1 MAITVTTKNET
12 ITASVADDKITATV
26 SPAATVSAT
35 VQAGFGATGPAGSSG
50 VVAVTAPIT
59 NAGTSTAAVVGLS
72 VGSGLAVSSGT
83 LVVSGLGI
91 SSISG
96 LQTALDAKAASTH
109 AAQHGVAGADPV
121 TIAATQVTG
130 LHPVATSGDFLDLLN
145 QFTLPQANTTTLGGI
160 IVGTGLTFFGNGRVD
175 VQYGTTSTTACRGS
189 DSRLSDSREW
199 TAATIT
205 QAEAEAGTATTRR
218 AFTAQRVFQAIAAW
232 WAASASKTKL
242 DGIATGATAN
252 ATDAQLR
259 DRSTHTGT
267 QPLSSLS
274 QSSATTNQVAT
285 WNGTAWVA
293 ANVSATSIAWS
304 SVTSTPTTLA
314 GYGITDAASSTH
326 VHGNIT
332 NAGAIGSTSGQI
344 VVTTTSGVLTTA
356 ATISA
361 ATQVS
366 GLAAVAT
373 SGSAT
378 DLSTGT
384 LSASLLPTSG
394 VSAGTYTSVTVDTYG
409 RVTAG
414 SSPAVAYSSLSGV
427 PSTFAPSA
435 HTHPLSDLS
444 QSGATT
450 NQVPQWNGTSWVP
463 ANVSGGGG
471 GGGSTTDASQ
481 LTSGTLSDARLSFV
495 PLHPFLLMGG

>member
-1 MAITVTTKNET
+1 MAISVTTSNEKIT
-12 ITASVADDKITATV
+12 AAVTDEKVTASVSQASAV
-26 SPAATVSAT
+26 AATVT
-35 VQAGFGATGPAGSSG
+35 AGFGASGPAGASGSSG
-50 VVAVTAPIT
+50 VVSVSAPIT
-59 NAGTSTAAVVGLS
+59 NSGTTSAANVGLS
-72 VGSGLAVSSGT
+72 VGNGLAVSSGS
-83 LVVSGLGI
+83 LVLS
-91 SSISG
+91 
-96 LQTALDAKAASTH
+96 AHAASH
-109 AAQHGVAGADPV
+109 QAAGSDPLTV
-121 TIAATQVTG
+121 AATQVTG
-130 LHPVATSGDFLDLLN
+130 LATVATSGDYLDLAN
-145 QFTLPQANTTTLGGI
+145 QYTLPQANTTTLGGI
-160 IVGTGLTFFGNGRVD
+160 LVGTGLTFFGNGRVD
-175 VQYGTTSTTACRGS
+175 VVWGTSSTNSCRGN

-199 TAATIT
+199 TASTIT

-252 ATDAQLR
+252 QTDAYLLSR
-259 DRSTHTGT
+259 ANHTGT

-332 NAGAIGSTSGQI
+332 NTGSIGSTSGQI

-361 ATQVS
+361 TTQVS

-378 DLSTGT
+378 DLSAGT

-450 NQVPQWNGTSWVP
+450 NQVPQWNGSAWVP
-463 ANVSGGGG
+463 ATVSGGG

-481 LTSGTLSDARLSFV
+481 LTSGTLSESRLSFI
-495 PLHPFLLMGG
+495 PFHPFLLMGG

>member
-1 MAITVTTKNET
+1 V
-12 ITASVADDKITATV
+12 SDITATV
-26 SPAATVSAT
+26 AGSSISVAVASGGVSASVSGAPIT
-35 VQAGFGATGPAGSSG
+35 AGITGSTGPQGPAGPAGSNAWSEITGKPTTLAGFGIVDAASLAHTHSASDIVSG
-50 VVAVTAPIT
+50 TIGIARIPT
-59 NAGTSTAAVVGLS
+59 GTSSATVCIGN
-72 VGSGLAVSSGT
+72 
-83 LVVSGLGI
+83 
-91 SSISG
+91 
-96 LQTALDAKAASTH
+96 DA
-109 AAQHGVAGADPV
+109 
-121 TIAATQVTG
+121 
-130 LHPVATSGDFLDLLN
+130 
-145 QFTLPQANTTTLGGI
+145 
-160 IVGTGLTFFGNGRVD
+160 
-175 VQYGTTSTTACRGS
+175 
-189 DSRLSDSREW
+189 RLSDSREW
-199 TAATIT
+199 AADTVS

-218 AFTAQRVFQAIAAW
+218 AWTALRVFQAVAAW
-232 WAASASKTKL
+232 WAASAAKTKL
-242 DGIATGATAN
+242 DGIASNATAN
-252 ATDAQLR
+252 STDAQLR

-326 VHGNIT
+326 THGNLT
-332 NAGAIGSTSGQI
+332 NAGAIGSASGQI

-373 SGSAT
+373 SGSAS
-378 DLSTGT
+378 DLGSGT
-384 LSASLLPTSG
+384 LSASRLPTSG

-414 SSPAVAYSSLSGV
+414 SSPAVAYSSLSGI
-427 PSTFAPSA
+427 PPTFAPSA

-450 NQVPQWNGTSWVP
+450 NQVPQWNGTAWVP
-463 ANVSGGGG
+463 ATVSGGAA
-471 GGGSTTDASQ
+471 TTSAAD
-481 LTSGTLSDARLSFV
+481 LTSGTLNDARLSFV
-495 PLHPFLLMGG
+495 PLHPFLLMGA